1 MLGELRA
8 MLRYERSG
16 GGGGYLKGR
25 RGAEAAVSSRG
36 RRARPAPPPSLPHG
50 GRRPAAGAGPAPP
63 PPRPAALPAN
73 GGRTP
78 QAAPPAPGAQAGLGP
93 GPGPATARAAEGPQ
107 GPRARL
113 GSPRPGLG
121 PGPGRARPQRL
132 PPALREGGRAAPLG
146 ALGAL
151 GRDRASG
158 GLFPMRRSGGGGG
171 VTPRS
176 LCLFVVVVSVCF
188 RHGGRP
194 GGWSR
199 HRFVGEG
206 SRLRPGPSESHWKG
220 RSPDCLVSGEG
231 AGAAGSECSCGPRH
245 AQRPCRQ
252 APPAWPVRPGLPGE
266 DSCHQWG
273 KGVRQGASL
282 NRSPLPPQC
291 F

>member
-8 MLRYERSG
+8 TLRYERSG

-50 GRRPAAGAGPAPP
+50 GRRPEAGAEPAPP

-78 QAAPPAPGAQAGLGP
+78 QAAPLPAAQA

-113 GSPRPGLG
+113 GAPRPG
-121 PGPGRARPQRL
+121 RAPPQRL
-132 PPALREGGRAAPLG
+132 PSALREGGRAAPLG

-158 GLFPMRRSGGGGG
+158 GLFPMRLRIAPNAYIC
-171 VTPRS
+171 TTKNFIWS
-176 LCLFVVVVSVCF
+176 LCTCLLLSWQGQIHF
-188 RHGGRP
+188 RSFT
-194 GGWSR
+194 WS
-199 HRFVGEG
+199 
-206 SRLRPGPSESHWKG
+206 P
-220 RSPDCLVSGEG
+220 
-231 AGAAGSECSCGPRH
+231 
-245 AQRPCRQ
+245 
-252 APPAWPVRPGLPGE
+252 
-266 DSCHQWG
+266 
-273 KGVRQGASL
+273 KGVGM
-282 NRSPLPPQC
+282 C
-291 F
+291 